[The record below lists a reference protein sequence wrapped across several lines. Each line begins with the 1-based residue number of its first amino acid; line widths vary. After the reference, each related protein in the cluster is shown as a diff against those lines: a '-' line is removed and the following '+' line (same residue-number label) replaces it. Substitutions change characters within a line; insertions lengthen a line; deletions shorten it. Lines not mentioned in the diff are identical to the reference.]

1 MKATKKV
8 RVENTQD
15 NIGNSI
21 KIFKSDFEVYEFLSG
36 YFGICLKGGC
46 GGNVVWGGDST
57 WEDCY
62 NKQLAKDILAQW
74 DGVLVYTG
82 ETYGYKIEM

>member
-1 MKATKKV
+1 MKSTKKV
-8 RVENTQD
+8 RIENTQD

-21 KIFKSDFEVYEFLSG
+21 KVFKSDFEVYEFLSG

-46 GGNVVWGGDST
+46 GGNVVWGGDSA

-62 NKQLAKDILAQW
+62 DKQLVKDILAQW
-74 DGVLVYTG
+74 DGVLVYQG
-82 ETYGYKIEM
+82 EEYGYRIEM